1 MPMYS
6 PPPRAERGAQQQMQ
20 AVGREAPQRGNY
32 GGGTSRQRVPGQQA
46 PGLSAALSGGQQ
58 RVPVGPYINRP
69 GFSPRPA
76 PQPAPQPAPRQVQ
89 NRAFANWNEPGSAYG
104 QAPVQPAGATWNAPP
119 VRMYPVDQ
127 TGGMDAML
135 DRRGVGAPSYTGA
148 PVEATV
154 LQPRPNIR
162 PIPSMA
168 AQKTRSDGP
177 RMMGPATG
185 LMMGPATGQMSLSGA
200 INSAPT
206 NRGFW
211 NDLGQGAQ
219 NAFQQWAQSTQD
231 DSSQPQAT
239 SSGSAAVDAKEE
251 GYKLTPEERA
261 AAMNDG
267 LDPDDPEVIKTFSG
281 ASARQS
287 GSKYKEPEKNWIDKI
302 FDPAG
307 RADLA
312 RGAAEEVQN
321 FGYESGRA
329 AGAFPAGMAE
339 ALNEYTRE
347 DMMKYYDDMRDI
359 EKLKTQGESLM
370 DPEQQAAADAA
381 ERAQMQAGIN
391 SQRDEQLRMLMGQ
404 RGRGGMV
411 GSGAATGLL
420 NSALRAQA
428 LGEQNLA
435 QDQYQRMLGRNQ
447 LGGQLISDYGRQ
459 KYGLMNDAYASPGE
473 IASLLLQGAQTG
485 VNVANNL
492 PGSQNPFLSILGIG

>member
-89 NRAFANWNEPGSAYG
+89 NRAFASWNEPGSAYG

-135 DRRGVGAPSYTGA
+135 DRRGVGAPSYTGGPVQATVLQPSYTGA

-177 RMMGPATG
+177 Q
-185 LMMGPATGQMSLSGA
+185 MMGPATGQMSLAGELTQHGQPRANTTATSYTASDESGSLDGGTPAGGGGGGFDPMKFLGLVASPEA
-200 INSAPT
+200 IRGYAESAPEVLEDVFV
-206 NRGFW
+206 NPAR
-211 NDLGQGAQ
+211 NAPEDLPSPSDGA
-219 NAFQQWAQSTQD
+219 
-231 DSSQPQAT
+231 
-239 SSGSAAVDAKEE
+239 GVAK
-251 GYKLTPEERA
+251 KL
-261 AAMNDG
+261 
-267 LDPDDPEVIKTFSG
+267 
-281 ASARQS
+281 
-287 GSKYKEPEKNWIDKI
+287 
-302 FDPAG
+302 G
-307 RADLA
+307 REA
-312 RGAAEEVQN
+312 
-321 FGYESGRA
+321 GRA

-347 DMMKYYDDMRDI
+347 DLENYYNNYEDI
-359 EKLKTQGESLM
+359 GGLKRAGESLL

-391 SQRDEQLRMLMGQ
+391 SQRDEQLRMLLGQ

-473 IASLLLQGAQTG
+473 IASLLLQATQAGAGILDKLPMNMAELTG
-485 VNVANNL
+485 
-492 PGSQNPFLSILGIG
+492 LG